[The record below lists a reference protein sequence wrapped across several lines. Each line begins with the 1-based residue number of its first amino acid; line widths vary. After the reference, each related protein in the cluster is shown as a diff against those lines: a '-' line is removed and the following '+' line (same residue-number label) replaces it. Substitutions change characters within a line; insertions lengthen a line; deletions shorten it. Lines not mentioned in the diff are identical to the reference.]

1 MAEKA
6 RSELTPKQQRF
17 VAEYLIDLNA
27 TQAAIRAGYSAKT
40 AEQQGCRLLRNAR
53 VSATIEE
60 GQAKAKEQ
68 HAVTAERVIQELARI
83 ALVDLGRI
91 YDEDGNLLPIKDM
104 PEDARR
110 AIAGVEVDQ
119 LFEGR
124 GDDREMVGV
133 TKKVKL
139 FDKPRALEMLGRHF
153 GLFKDRVEHT
163 GKDGGAIEFK
173 DSSPLTL
180 GRRIAFALSR
190 ATRQPDSGA

>member
-40 AEQQGCRLLRNAR
+40 ADVQGPRLLGNVGVA
-53 VSATIEE
+53 AAIEA

-68 HAVTAERVIQELARI
+68 HAITAERVIQELSRI

-91 YDEDGNLLPIKDM
+91 YNDDGNLLPIKDM

-124 GDDREMVGV
+124 GEDREMVGV

-163 GKDGGAIEFK
+163 GKDGGAIEIS
-173 DSSPLTL
+173 DPSGLTAA
-180 GRRIAFALSR
+180 RRVAFLLAK
-190 ATRQPDSGA
+190 ATRQDTGA